1 MCQINPLLVYLKT
14 GIYPDILNN
23 LKDIPCDKLILEY
36 YPYPHPHNIARG
48 FFLEHKEYTHLIIQP
63 PDLLVTKE
71 NYLNLK
77 FVVEELD
84 YPVLS
89 GVCNVDREG
98 TDFFYLWNICK
109 TCPDRDYL
117 KRRYDYFPKCKNS
130 LGIVQVGF
138 MGMSFPFIRRDIIER
153 TTIEG
158 EPLFRGSIHRNN
170 GIAPD
175 LLFCNNCK
183 DAGIK
188 IMADTDVRMYHY
200 ANHIPSLVGKQSCKQ
215 TFIPFEENLIHG

>member
-1 MCQINPLLVYLKT
+1 MT
-14 GIYPDILNN
+14 SEYPDILKA
-23 LKDIPCDKLILEY
+23 LKEIPCDKLILEY
-36 YPYPHPHNIARG
+36 YPYPHPHNIARD
-48 FFLEHKEYTHLIIQP
+48 FFLSHKEYTHLIIQP

-71 NYLNLK
+71 QYFDLLVDTQEFN
-77 FVVEELD
+77 

-98 TDFFYLWNICK
+98 TDYFYLWNICK
-109 TCPDRDYL
+109 TCPDRNYL

-130 LGIVQVGF
+130 LGIVEVGF

-153 TTIEG
+153 ITIEG
-158 EPLFRGSIHRNN
+158 DFIFRGSIHRNN

-188 IMADTDVRMYHY
+188 IMCDTDVRMLHY
-200 ANHIPSLVGKQSCKQ
+200 ANHIPSLVGKLECKQ
-215 TFIPFEENLIHG
+215 SFIRYQENLIHG